1 MSGVAGGDRIER
13 KDVLPTVNDFKKRI
27 LSKYPDFAG
36 DVEISGSYNSNKNKN
51 DFGDVDLIVTFTG
64 TDKKEAK
71 AKFTE
76 FLSKQPSD
84 LILPFMSQKYKGKKY
99 SNTGELVSVRYPI
112 AGNNGS
118 VQIDIIFAMDE
129 QEKVFK
135 QKFLDLPAEKQGL
148 ILGLIKTVFLE
159 NSPEKVF
166 KQLGIPFEKLAS
178 NEEYEFTLSSSGLT
192 LDRVKLTRENG
203 KIKSERINQI
213 IKFTDWNKVINL
225 LSDFKIENTS
235 FEDLIE
241 MIRGRDWKEK
251 TRAIARIKGLFKGMV
266 SIKSGEVGTAKG
278 ERKQET
284 LNIVGSLQEGFFK
297 SHLKQI
303 L

>member
-36 DVEISGSYNSNKNKN
+36 DVEISGSYNSNKSKN
-51 DFGDVDLIVTFTG
+51 DFGDIDLIATFKG
-64 TDKKEAK
+64 ESKKEAK
-71 AKFTE
+71 AKFAE
-76 FLSKQPSD
+76 FLAKQPSD
-84 LILPFMSQKYKGKKY
+84 LILPFMSPKYRGKKY
-99 SNTGELVSVRYPI
+99 SNTGELISIRYPI
-112 AGNNGS
+112 SGGKGS

-166 KQLGIPFEKLAS
+166 KQLGIPFEKLAGD
-178 NEEYEFTLSSSGLT
+178 EEYEFTLSSSGLT
-192 LDRVKLTRENG
+192 LDKVKMSKVDGKLRSTRD
-203 KIKSERINQI
+203 KQMAHFI
-213 IKFTDWNKVINL
+213 DWNKVINL

-241 MIRGRDWKEK
+241 MIRGKDWKEK